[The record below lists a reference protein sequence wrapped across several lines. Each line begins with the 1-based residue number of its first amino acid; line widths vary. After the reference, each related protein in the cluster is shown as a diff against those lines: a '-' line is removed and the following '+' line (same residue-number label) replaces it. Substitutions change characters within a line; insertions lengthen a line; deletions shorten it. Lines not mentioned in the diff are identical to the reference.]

1 MPAAKLSRPELIRKL
16 AEVFRQHGYAGASL
30 ERITAAT
37 GLGKGSLYNYFPG
50 GKQAMAECVL
60 EEIDAWFEREIYAP
74 LRQAPDWRGDMQAPD
89 WRGGV
94 DAMLAATDAY
104 FQSGGRICLMGA
116 FALDDTRDLF
126 AERLR
131 GYFAAWIE
139 ALAGLLARGG
149 LAAPQAK
156 AESLVA
162 GIQGALTLARALNDT
177 TAFPRLLRKL
187 RDDLT

>member
-1 MPAAKLSRPELIRKL
+1 MPAAKLSRAELIRKL

-37 GLGKGSLYNYFPG
+37 GLGKGSLYNHFPG
-50 GKQAMAECVL
+50 GKQQMAACVL
-60 EEIDAWFEREIYAP
+60 EEIDGWFEREIYAP
-74 LRQAPDWRGDMQAPD
+74 LRQAPDWHPLQQAPD

-104 FQSGGRICLMGA
+104 FQSGGRVCLMGA

-131 GYFAAWIE
+131 GYFVAWID

-149 LAAPQAK
+149 VPDAQAK

-162 GIQGALTLARALNDT
+162 GIQGALTLARALDDA
-177 TAFPRLLRKL
+177 TAFPRLLANL
-187 RDDLT
+187 RRALG

>member
-1 MPAAKLSRPELIRKL
+1 MPAAKLSRAVLIRKL

-30 ERITAAT
+30 DRITAAT
-37 GLGKGSLYNYFPG
+37 GLGKGSLYNHFPG
-50 GKQAMAECVL
+50 GKQQMAACVL
-60 EEIDAWFEREIYAP
+60 EEIDGWFEREIYAP
-74 LRQAPDWRGDMQAPD
+74 LRQARD

-104 FQSGGRICLMGA
+104 FQSGGRVCLMGA

-126 AERLR
+126 ADRLR
-131 GYFAAWIE
+131 GYFVAWID

-149 LAAPQAK
+149 VPDAQAK

-162 GIQGALTLARALNDT
+162 GIQGALTLARALDDAS
-177 TAFPRLLRKL
+177 AFPRLLRKL
-187 RDDLT
+187 RDQLT

>member
-1 MPAAKLSRPELIRKL
+1 MPAAKLSRAELIRKL

-30 ERITAAT
+30 ERITAVT
-37 GLGKGSLYNYFPG
+37 GLGKGSLYNHFPG
-50 GKQAMAECVL
+50 GKQQMAACVL
-60 EEIDAWFEREIYAP
+60 EEIDGWFEREIYAP
-74 LRQAPDWRGDMQAPD
+74 LRQAPDWPTLH
-89 WRGGV
+89 WRSSV

-149 LAAPQAK
+149 LPDAQIR

-162 GIQGALTLARALNDT
+162 GIQGALTLARALQDD

-187 RDDLT
+187 RDQLT